1 MGHCCYGL
9 GVLSVVKASSFF
21 FPGDQMKY
29 LPKFIM
35 PLLLFGKIDHALV
48 WILCLC
54 SVSTLLICNMLPW
67 QQTTTL

>member
-1 MGHCCYGL
+1 
-9 GVLSVVKASSFF
+9 
-21 FPGDQMKY
+21 MKY

-35 PLLLFGKIDHALV
+35 PLLLFGKMDHALV

-67 QQTTTL
+67 QQTTTLWHVF